1 MVSNKIPEM
10 PSKSLD
16 LKHQNSSSVE
26 LKSRINISS
35 IKTNLKN
42 NASNNFL
49 LSPGALQ
56 RSESTL
62 SMSLIKY
69 SKPIKSLSSG
79 PCEKIKE
86 EEHGAH
92 KGWT

>member
-1 MVSNKIPEM
+1 
-10 PSKSLD
+10 
-16 LKHQNSSSVE
+16 
-26 LKSRINISS
+26 
-35 IKTNLKN
+35 
-42 NASNNFL
+42 
-49 LSPGALQ
+49 
-56 RSESTL
+56 L

-69 SKPIKSLSSG
+69 SKPVKSLSSG